1 MVFICTTNKEKKIH
15 HANSKNL
22 TTAVITVT
30 NCASQL
36 FTEGAK
42 FMFCGF
48 ENRGYPNS
56 WADQYYH

>member
-1 MVFICTTNKEKKIH
+1 
-15 HANSKNL
+15 L

-48 ENRGYPNS
+48 ENRRYPNS
-56 WADQYYH
+56 WADQYFH